1 MFISENLDRE
11 TLELVAIDDC
21 GMSIALIENASKEE
35 LFAMIVEWI
44 AEGSEV

>member
-21 GMSIALIENASKEE
+21 GISIELIENASKEE
-35 LFAMIVEWI
+35 LFAMIIEWI
-44 AEGSEV
+44 EAGDEV